1 MRFKP
6 KMSITYNSLN
16 LPSSITYSDGHRVY
30 YTYDA
35 MGNRQRVTYQTAIL
49 PAAGILPRAE
59 LTIPEEM
66 EGESAPSRG
75 GGGEADGGV
84 ENGTRGVTRYRT
96 VLTRDYVDNL
106 VFENGELKYVITPMG
121 FIEDGEYYHQLA
133 DYEGNS
139 MVVIDN
145 EGTVYERN
153 NYYPFGLPIVDEHYA
168 SAITPYKYGNKEFDT
183 MNGLNAYDFSARRL
197 DPALCQFTT
206 ADPLA
211 EHYYPYSP
219 YLYCAG
225 NPILFIDPSGLDIH
239 TFDKWGNYRG
249 SYPFSG
255 ADIIIIVKPDGTA
268 MTDKDGRSYYLIMKN
283 GTFSV
288 LKHDKYFGGGNY
300 NYDIY
305 QVVGHSNAKAA
316 FEFFA
321 NNITG
326 LKKIEYSV
334 IRQGGVSQYSSIN
347 YITTSHEV
355 NTEGGMQRLYR
366 DILGDDYKV
375 GDYTH
380 SHPSDINPSDS
391 DYRVIYKMFY
401 DQKTRLGT
409 SPKFYIYYVPSHQ
422 YNNYSTNDT
431 NVNNP
436 FK

>member
-6 KMSITYNSLN
+6 KMSITCNSLN

-35 MGNRQRVTYQTAIL
+35 MRRKQRITYQTAIL

-59 LTIPEEM
+59 LIIPD
-66 EGESAPSRG
+66 ESA
-75 GGGEADGGV
+75 EELD
-84 ENGTRGVTRYRT
+84 GTRGVTRYRT

-106 VFENGELKYVITPMG
+106 VFENGELKYVITPPG

-168 SAITPYKYGNKEFDT
+168 SAITPYKYGGKEFDT
-183 MNGLNAYDFSARRL
+183 MNGLNAYDFSARIL

-225 NPILFIDPSGLDIH
+225 NPILFVDPTGLGGFYLFDVVGNYMGYIDCDDIDSDVICIVEYQNGQKVIKQDSSGKFLQAFVGAG
-239 TFDKWGNYRG
+239 TFDVLRHGRG
-249 SYPFSG
+249 YDVYTVQG
-255 ADIIIIVKPDGTA
+255 DNNA
-268 MTDKDGRSYYLIMKN
+268 RSI
-283 GTFSV
+283 
-288 LKHDKYFGGGNY
+288 
-300 NYDIY
+300 
-305 QVVGHSNAKAA
+305 

-321 NNITG
+321 NTVSKVYN
-326 LKKIEYSV
+326 IEYSLLLTG
-334 IRQGGVSQYSSIN
+334 INRHASIN
-347 YITTSHEV
+347 YITTSHTEHS
-355 NTEGGMQRLYR
+355 EGGIVSLYR
-366 DILGDDYKV
+366 DIILNISSSFIREF
-375 GDYTH
+375 TH
-380 SHPSDINPSDS
+380 THPTTSYSSDS
-391 DYRVIYKMFY
+391 DRIFSHEIFY
-401 DQKTRLGT
+401 QQDSSHNNLPVF
-409 SPKFYIYYVPSHQ
+409 SIFYVPTGIYIPYMPSL
-422 YNNYSTNDT
+422 
-431 NVNNP
+431 
-436 FK
+436 K